1 MTVKSKSITVSGRVQ
16 NVGFRYYTLQ
26 AANKYGISGFVKNQA
41 DGSVHIEAEAEEQA
55 LVEFIN
61 WCKNGPG
68 HAQVIDVRIE
78 DMPIMGYS
86 GFKIKS

>member
-1 MTVKSKSITVSGRVQ
+1 MKSKSITVFGRVQ

-41 DGSVHIEAEAEEQA
+41 DGRVYIEAEAEEV
-55 LVEFIN
+55 LLNEFID
-61 WCKNGPG
+61 WCKKGPG
-68 HAQVIDVRIE
+68 HAHVTDVRIE
-78 DMPIMGYS
+78 EMPIMGHS